1 MAAYQ
6 EQDTDL
12 QDFNKELQWTLLQM
26 KRDNDILKQNLE
38 YVAQGGN
45 PDEIKKTGQYYESPN
60 NAPD

>member
-1 MAAYQ
+1 MQEKMAAYQ

-38 YVAQGGN
+38 YVAQGGD
-45 PDEIKKTGQYYESPN
+45 PEAIKKNG
-60 NAPD
+60 